1 MDEIF
6 FGILH
11 ETLFQAWDHV
21 EKLAEDSMLTLFP
34 TK

>member
-6 FGILH
+6 FRTLH

-21 EKLAEDSMLTLFP
+21 EKLAEDLMLAPFP